1 MPLTQKRSRTPG
13 ARSRPALLL
22 HTPTSPARECQVR
35 RRAAEAERLPKRR
48 DLAVAAVQERIGE
61 VTTNPDAEYI
71 VRLNRALF
79 M

>member
-1 MPLTQKRSRTPG
+1 M
-13 ARSRPALLL
+13 
-22 HTPTSPARECQVR
+22 R